1 MVPRYT
7 GISASLQPACP
18 GWVHDVCVWKPDRK
32 ERKGMIRINSILLLY
47 ALIWVGLLLLA
58 SGCSFSPDECEEI
71 EKKYESLHAEYSTIH
86 ETDKVYEECKN
97 DLRKCPKLSIIYELM
112 ARINYDEEYQE
123 DALEYYRRALHL
135 NSDNPLLKQKI
146 DDLRAMIRDGR
157 ESKRR
162 LAGIEIEKDEMF
174 RRETAARE
182 RELEARRLRED
193 RLEREEQ
200 AWLERD
206 ERRKKAEERRR
217 KREAARSR
225 ARNNKTSAIGNGR
238 R

>member
-1 MVPRYT
+1 M
-7 GISASLQPACP
+7 
-18 GWVHDVCVWKPDRK
+18 
-32 ERKGMIRINSILLLY
+32 LLY
-47 ALIWVGLLLLA
+47 ALIWVGFLLLA
-58 SGCSFSPDECEEI
+58 YGCSSPPDECDEI
-71 EKKYESLHAEYSTIH
+71 IKKYETLHAEYSTIH
-86 ETDKVYEECKN
+86 DKEKAYEECKN

-112 ARINYDEEYQE
+112 ARIDYDEEYHE

-135 NSDNPLLKQKI
+135 NSDNLLLKQKI

-157 ESKRR
+157 ESQRR
-162 LAGIEIEKDEMF
+162 QAKIEIEKEDMF

-200 AWLERD
+200 WRLERE

-217 KREAARSR
+217 KREAALSR
-225 ARNNKTSAIGNGR
+225 ARNNKTSGIGNVR